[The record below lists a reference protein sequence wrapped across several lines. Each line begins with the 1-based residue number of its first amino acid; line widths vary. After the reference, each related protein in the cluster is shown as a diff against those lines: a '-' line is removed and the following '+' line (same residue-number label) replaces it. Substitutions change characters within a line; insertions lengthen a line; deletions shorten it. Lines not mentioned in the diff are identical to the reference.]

1 MSTAATRRTPRQ
13 EGGREGWQLAG
24 SSAEAYERH
33 SVPSWSRALAE
44 DLVELAEPRPNE
56 RVLDVACGTG
66 IVARLAAER
75 VGEGGTVCGL
85 DVNEDMLDVARRAP
99 AGASPSIEWRQGDV
113 GELPL
118 PDASFD
124 LVTCQQGL
132 QFFCDR
138 GRALREMRR
147 VLAPSGRLALSMLRP
162 LAHHPVY
169 AALADALERTVG
181 TDAGAMM
188 RSPFPESDAA
198 ELRELVSSA
207 GLADVRIRLVVA
219 VAGYPSPEELVI
231 WEAAASPLAGP
242 IGALGD
248 DARDALLRDFMAS
261 PALRAYT
268 DDAGVTFPQETYV
281 ALARRP

>member
-1 MSTAATRRTPRQ
+1 
-13 EGGREGWQLAG
+13 
-24 SSAEAYERH
+24 
-33 SVPSWSRALAE
+33 
-44 DLVELAEPRPNE
+44 
-56 RVLDVACGTG
+56 
-66 IVARLAAER
+66 
-75 VGEGGTVCGL
+75 
-85 DVNEDMLDVARRAP
+85 
-99 AGASPSIEWRQGDV
+99 
-113 GELPL
+113 
-118 PDASFD
+118 
-124 LVTCQQGL
+124 
-132 QFFCDR
+132 
-138 GRALREMRR
+138 
-147 VLAPSGRLALSMLRP
+147 
-162 LAHHPVY
+162 
-169 AALADALERTVG
+169 
-181 TDAGAMM
+181 M

-207 GLADVRIRLVVA
+207 GLTDVRIRLVVA